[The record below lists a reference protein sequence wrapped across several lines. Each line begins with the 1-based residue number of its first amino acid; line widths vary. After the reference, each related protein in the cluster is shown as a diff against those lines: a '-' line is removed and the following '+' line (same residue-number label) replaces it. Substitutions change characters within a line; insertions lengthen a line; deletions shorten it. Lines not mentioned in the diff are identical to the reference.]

1 MCGIVGFFCPESVT
15 NKEILLNMMNK
26 IIHRGPDDDGF
37 YISEND
43 SIAFGHK
50 RLSIIDI
57 EGGKQ
62 PFISNDENYII
73 TFNGEIYNY
82 IETYEI

>member
-43 SIAFGHK
+43 SIAFRPRDF
-50 RLSIIDI
+50 RLLILKEANNLLLVMMKIILSLLM
-57 EGGKQ
+57 GK
-62 PFISNDENYII
+62 YI
-73 TFNGEIYNY
+73 T
-82 IETYEI
+82 TLS